1 MNADIVHS
9 VAQALP
15 FEELQRLYLMIQ
27 KDIGAVKVV
36 AKKTK
41 KPIITEAESMD
52 AILKH
57 LNQTK
62 KTRFSK

>member
-36 AKKTK
+36 AKKIK
-41 KPIITEAESMD
+41 KPLITEAESME
-52 AILKH
+52 AVLKH
-57 LNQTK
+57 LNKTK
-62 KTRFSK
+62 KTKFSK

>member
-15 FEELQRLYLMIQ
+15 FEELERLYLMIQ

-36 AKKTK
+36 KKVK
-41 KPIITEAESMD
+41 KAIITEAESMD
-52 AILKH
+52 VILKH
-57 LNQTK
+57 LNRAK
-62 KTRFSK
+62 KTRLNK

>member
-36 AKKTK
+36 AKKAK

-62 KTRFSK
+62 KTRFNK